1 MASTIFAHRRDVDG
15 LMSAAIFLRV
25 EPSSGVFFVDYGEL
39 NMGEFLNR
47 FSEASKS
54 SRRIVIAD
62 FGLDDFYLQ
71 RVKRALMEAV
81 SLGVEVYWLDHHN
94 WSERALKEVE
104 ATGIH
109 LVKAGDRDACGAE
122 LVYNVFGGSDPYSR
136 LLAQIAHRTDYHL
149 ELNCVDRV
157 LVDVVDYYNTLTPP
171 DCNGE
176 MVSLAR
182 RVAEGILVDS
192 KIYEDYLK
200 YSELESEAVRSLLAN
215 IHLFEVGG
223 FRVAVGF
230 TRDPLSA
237 TKTCDIIREKVQ
249 SDIQVS
255 VKNRKVSF
263 RRSNPSVDCSALAR
277 LFRGGGHDYA
287 ASGEL
292 DFEVVDEAT
301 MSRALNVIKERL
313 GLALKTKG

>member
-1 MASTIFAHRRDVDG
+1 
-15 LMSAAIFLRV
+15 MSAAIFLRA
-25 EPSSGVFFVDYGEL
+25 EPSSGVFFVDYGES
-39 NMGEFLNR
+39 NMGEFLTR
-47 FSEASKS
+47 FSEAARS

-62 FGLDDFYLQ
+62 FGLDDFYLE
-71 RVKRALMEAV
+71 RVKKALMEAV

-94 WSERALKEVE
+94 WSERALKEVG
-104 ATGIH
+104 ATGTH

-122 LVYNVFGGSDPYSR
+122 LVHRVFGTSDPYSH
-136 LLAQIAHRTDYHL
+136 LLAQSAHRTDYHL

-157 LVDVVDYYNTLTPP
+157 LVDVVDYYNTLSPA
-171 DCNGE
+171 DCNAE

-182 RVAEGILVDS
+182 RVGEGILVDG
-192 KIYEDYLK
+192 KVYGDYLK

-237 TKTCDIIREKVQ
+237 TKTCDIIRERVE

-277 LFRGGGHDYA
+277 LFKGGGHDYA

-292 DFEVVDEAT
+292 DFEVVDART
-301 MSRALNVIKERL
+301 MSRALDVIKERL

>member
-1 MASTIFAHRRDVDG
+1 MSSTIFAHRRDVDG
-15 LMSAAIFLRV
+15 LMSAAIFLRA
-25 EPSSGVFFVDYGEL
+25 EPSSGVFFVDYGES
-39 NMGEFLNR
+39 NMGEFLTR
-47 FSEASKS
+47 FSEAARS

-62 FGLDDFYLQ
+62 FGLDDFYLE
-71 RVKRALMEAV
+71 RVKKALMEAV

-94 WSERALKEVE
+94 WSERALKEVG
-104 ATGIH
+104 ATGTH

-122 LVYNVFGGSDPYSR
+122 LVHRVFGTSDPYSH
-136 LLAQIAHRTDYHL
+136 LLAQSAHRTDYHL

-157 LVDVVDYYNTLTPP
+157 LVDVVDYYNTLSPA
-171 DCNGE
+171 DCNAE

-182 RVAEGILVDS
+182 RVGEGILVDG
-192 KIYEDYLK
+192 KVYGDYLK

-237 TKTCDIIREKVQ
+237 TKTCDIIRERVE

-277 LFRGGGHDYA
+277 LFKGGGHDYA

-292 DFEVVDEAT
+292 DFEVVDART
-301 MSRALNVIKERL
+301 MSRALDVIKERL